1 MARILVIDDD
11 AFYRRLIRHILE
23 DKGHQVIEA
32 QDGAEGLEMYKM
44 YKPALVLTDMR
55 MPGMDG
61 AEVIRS
67 IREMERQARII
78 AVSGAG
84 IFYNVDFFKI
94 AKGVGADVVLR
105 KLDSWDQVPAEVSR
119 LLEAA

>member
-1 MARILVIDDD
+1 MAMILLIDDD
-11 AFYRRLIRHILE
+11 ALYRRLIRDILE
-23 DKGHQVIEA
+23 DKGHWVIEA
-32 QDGAEGLEMYKM
+32 HDGVHGLEMYKM
-44 YKPALVLTDMR
+44 YRPDLVLTDMR

-67 IREMERQARII
+67 IRDMERRARII

-84 IFYNVDFFKI
+84 TFYNVDFFKL
-94 AKGVGADVVLR
+94 AKGVGADVILR
-105 KLDSWDQVPAEVSR
+105 KLDSWDRVPAEVRR